1 MSHDHGHG
9 LNSWTI
15 FFSGAQFHMISN
27 PLPIDPSFW
36 SHGSSSHAIES
47 QVRDCGQIAACRM
60 WKVVPQLLVPFFG
73 IVFGRE
79 AWPSGCRLSFFK
91 HMPQPLELGNLNW
104 LSLSFIM
111 NTGTGT
117 WCFPLS
123 RLRKTFARLH
133 TICRDCRCDILSDI
147 ELDRLE
153 QDLGRLKCTDWQI
166 LHQWFDFA
174 LECTFSVN
182 LIQFEIQC
190 GAGCW
195 WFAIRSKFPGP
206 WTVPKDPTCQPTCW
220 WI

>member
-1 MSHDHGHG
+1 
-9 LNSWTI
+9 
-15 FFSGAQFHMISN
+15 
-27 PLPIDPSFW
+27 
-36 SHGSSSHAIES
+36 
-47 QVRDCGQIAACRM
+47 
-60 WKVVPQLLVPFFG
+60 
-73 IVFGRE
+73 
-79 AWPSGCRLSFFK
+79 
-91 HMPQPLELGNLNW
+91 
-104 LSLSFIM
+104 M

-153 QDLGRLKCTDWQI
+153 QDLGRLKCTEWQV

-220 WI
+220 WIYWLQLARGKGQGLEPRVLEHLWIFGIFAMQLLQRLSVKFWFLILKSLKCMKCRAQVSSWVRPRIPCPDKSLASQSQLSIICW

>member
-1 MSHDHGHG
+1 M
-9 LNSWTI
+9 
-15 FFSGAQFHMISN
+15 
-27 PLPIDPSFW
+27 PS
-36 SHGSSSHAIES
+36 SRKSEI
-47 QVRDCGQIAACRM
+47 
-60 WKVVPQLLVPFFG
+60 VPFFG

-153 QDLGRLKCTDWQI
+153 QDLGRLKCTEWQV